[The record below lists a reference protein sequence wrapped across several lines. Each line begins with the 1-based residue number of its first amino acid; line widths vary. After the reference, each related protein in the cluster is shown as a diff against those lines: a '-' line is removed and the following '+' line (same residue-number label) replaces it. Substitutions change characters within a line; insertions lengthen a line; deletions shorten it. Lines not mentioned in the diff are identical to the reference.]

1 MYTLSNVPT
10 PEIVTEPAGEPLTLT
25 EAKLHLNLSS
35 SDTAHDTI
43 INQYIAA
50 ARLQFERDCN
60 VALIVRTMRI
70 RMFDFAEFRFPV
82 GPLASIS
89 SVTYFDANN
98 VSQTFASS
106 NYQVDTANDGFRILS
121 SVDLPSIYDRYDAV
135 TINYTIGK
143 HANSTTVDALSKS
156 AMLLLVGHYF
166 ENRDMLI
173 NSGMAS
179 MEAYERICRLLH
191 RSSYP

>member
-1 MYTLSNVPT
+1 M
-10 PEIVTEPAGEPLTLT
+10 
-25 EAKLHLNLSS
+25 HLNLSS

-43 INQYIAA
+43 ISQYIAA

-60 VALIVRTMRI
+60 IALITRTMRLKL
-70 RMFDFAEFRFPV
+70 FEFAEFRFPI
-82 GPLASIS
+82 GPMTAIT
-89 SVTYFDANN
+89 SVTYYDSSNA
-98 VSQTFASS
+98 SQTLSASHYS
-106 NYQVDTANDGFRILS
+106 ADTANDGFRLS
-121 SVDLPSIYDRYDAV
+121 TALTLPEVYDRWDAV

>member
-1 MYTLSNVPT
+1 M
-10 PEIVTEPAGEPLTLT
+10 
-25 EAKLHLNLSS
+25 HLNLSS

-43 INQYIAA
+43 ISQYIAA

-60 VALIVRTMRI
+60 IALITRTMRLKL
-70 RMFDFAEFRFPV
+70 FEFAEFRFPI
-82 GPLASIS
+82 GPMTAIT
-89 SVTYFDANN
+89 SVTYYDSSNA
-98 VSQTFASS
+98 SQTLSASHYS
-106 NYQVDTANDGFRILS
+106 ADTANDGFRLS
-121 SVDLPSIYDRYDAV
+121 TALTLPEVYDRWDAV

-179 MEAYERICRLLH
+179 MEAYERICKLLH

>member
-10 PEIVTEPAGEPLTLT
+10 PEVVTGPASEPLTLT
-25 EAKLHLNLSS
+25 ESKLHLNLSS

-50 ARLQFERDCN
+50 ARLQFEKDCN
-60 VALIVRTMRI
+60 IALITRTMRI
-70 RMFDFAEFRFPV
+70 RMFEFAEFRFPV
-82 GPLASIS
+82 GPLVSVS
-89 SVTYFDANN
+89 SVTYFDSNN

-106 NYQVDTANDGFRILS
+106 NYQVDTAGDGFRIFS
-121 SVDLPSIYDRYDAV
+121 SVDLPAIYDRYDAV